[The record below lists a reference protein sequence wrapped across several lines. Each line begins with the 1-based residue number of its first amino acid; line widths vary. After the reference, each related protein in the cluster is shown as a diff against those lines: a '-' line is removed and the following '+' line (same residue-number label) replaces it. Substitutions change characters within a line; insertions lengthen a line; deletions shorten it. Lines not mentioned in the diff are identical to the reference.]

1 MNSHNPFIYEPT
13 QDQDLY
19 FLVHSFDNC
28 EFTLTIIDE
37 GTEYVELQDT
47 KPFTYL
53 FDDGEK
59 EMKFEFKLKEKED
72 VNFNLIGPVNEL
84 NLVVMN
90 DERWTDDNRGEGEAS
105 TEGYLSF
112 KKEDISSLNFVIKVE
127 KKEEFLKKYIHF
139 TLLVSTK
146 EGNVR
151 L

>member
-1 MNSHNPFIYEPT
+1 
-13 QDQDLY
+13 
-19 FLVHSFDNC
+19 
-28 EFTLTIIDE
+28 
-37 GTEYVELQDT
+37 
-47 KPFTYL
+47 
-53 FDDGEK
+53 
-59 EMKFEFKLKEKED
+59 MKFEFKLKEKED